1 VYPCSICHLKFR
13 TPGLRRYVA
22 FNHKQDSVLKHLCLP
37 KLL

>member
-22 FNHKQDSVLKHLCLP
+22 FNHKRYSVFKPLCSP